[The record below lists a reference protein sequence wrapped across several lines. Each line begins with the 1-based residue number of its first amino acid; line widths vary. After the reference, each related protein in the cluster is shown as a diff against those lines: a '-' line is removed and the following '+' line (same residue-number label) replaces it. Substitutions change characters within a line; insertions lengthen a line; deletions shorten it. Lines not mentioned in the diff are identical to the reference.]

1 MVTKQEVDEFIDAC
15 LVKNKHDRAA
25 AFRETARRAI
35 FFFSEKER
43 LEKELEILSDELS
56 KYKTGSVD
64 E

>member
-1 MVTKQEVDEFIDAC
+1 MITKEDVDDFIKAV
-15 LVKNKHDRAA
+15 LRKNKHDRTA

-35 FFFSEKER
+35 FFFDEKER

-56 KYKTGSVD
+56 RYKTGSVD